1 MTNRSRLLVKA
12 IGAFGL
18 SLAPLLFVSGLFA
31 SVNSPGLTATLLL
44 FSLVLSFISG
54 IMLAV
59 TSSDS
64 KARVAL
70 ASAVSAIGF
79 ILAGLMFSWFGD
91 REDYAVVFYLVFCV
105 VLVLGLTR
113 EASQDEASTAPIF
126 LKWGLGIA
134 LCSIPLIVT
143 GFVAILVYFLG
154 MVCFYCGLVRWT
166 FELFTLARKASDV
179 DQESLA
185 L

>member
-12 IGAFGL
+12 MGAFGL
-18 SLAPLLFVSGLFA
+18 SLAPLLFVSGIFA
-31 SVNSPGLTATLLL
+31 ASGSSGLTATLLL
-44 FSLVLSFISG
+44 FSLVLSFVSG

-64 KARVAL
+64 KARIAL
-70 ASAVSAIGF
+70 ASAVSAMGF
-79 ILAGLMFSWFGD
+79 ILAGLMCSWFGG
-91 REDYAVVFYLVFCV
+91 REEHAVVFYLIFCV
-105 VLVLGLTR
+105 VLVLALTR
-113 EASQDEASTAPIF
+113 EASQDEASTAPMF

-134 LCSIPLIVT
+134 LCSIPLVVT
-143 GFVAILVYFLG
+143 GFVALLVYFLG
-154 MVCFYCGLVRWT
+154 MVCFYCGLVKWT

-179 DQESLA
+179 DRDSLA